1 MCNNNGDYLYLNFI
15 YVNGFKTMSNGKNIL

>member
-1 MCNNNGDYLYLNFI
+1 MCNNNGDNFYLNFI